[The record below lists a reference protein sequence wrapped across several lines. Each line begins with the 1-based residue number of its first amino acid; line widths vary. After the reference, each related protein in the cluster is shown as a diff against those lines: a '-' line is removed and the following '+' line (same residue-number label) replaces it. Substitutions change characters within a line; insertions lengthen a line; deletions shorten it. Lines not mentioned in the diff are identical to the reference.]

1 MPSSIRR
8 IVTGHDAQGRS
19 IFVSDDRLGPDDSPD
34 RANVFVPPGN
44 PLTCLIDLWKMNAV
58 PGRFDGPA
66 DTATGPVKLQ
76 PKGGLVFRTVEV
88 PPDSQRNFDA
98 MKDYFAG
105 MGAGGNLDTGSARHG
120 AMHKTDSVDL
130 VIILKGEVWLL
141 LDEGEQFL
149 TAGDIVIQ
157 RGTNHAWSNRSDQPC
172 LFACVLVSADGS
184 RGGS

>member
-8 IVTGHDAQGRS
+8 LVTGHDEKGRS
-19 IFVSDDRLGPDDSPD
+19 IFLTDDRMGPDSSPE

-44 PLTCLIDLWKMNAV
+44 PLTCLIDLWKMAAV
-58 PGRFDGPA
+58 PDRFDGPT

-76 PKGGLVFRTVEV
+76 PQGGLVFRTVEV

-105 MGAGGNLDTGSARHG
+105 MGAGDKLDTGSSRHG

-130 VIILKGEVWLL
+130 VIILQGEVWLM
-141 LDEGEQFL
+141 LDEGERHL
-149 TAGDIVIQ
+149 SAGDIVIQ
-157 RGTNHAWSNRSDQPC
+157 RGTNHAWSNRSDAPC
-172 LFACVLVSADGS
+172 LFAVVLVAADGR
-184 RGGS
+184 RGPD